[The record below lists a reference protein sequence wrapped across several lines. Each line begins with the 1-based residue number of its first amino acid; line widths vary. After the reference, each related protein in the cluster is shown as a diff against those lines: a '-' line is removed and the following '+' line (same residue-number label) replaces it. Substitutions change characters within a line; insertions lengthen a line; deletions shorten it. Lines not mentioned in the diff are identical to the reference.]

1 MLRAPSALSALFVC
15 TLFLPGSSLFAQSG
29 ESGGL
34 WWAASVQGGGAR
46 LTCDFCDR
54 SRELGGAVEA
64 AIGAYASPQVR
75 VGIEAGAWTRREDDV
90 REEVY
95 TAGVVAE
102 VHPRPGSGLHLVGG
116 LGWSG
121 YRAGDFALDAP
132 RLRLGVGWDLPI
144 TSGWVVGNRVL
155 LDAAAFG
162 SLDNDGDSV
171 ARPVGLSVVRFGVY
185 VRRR

>member
-1 MLRAPSALSALFVC
+1 MVPAPSAFMAVLVA

-29 ESGGL
+29 DRGGL
-34 WWAASVQGGGAR
+34 WWGASVQGGGTR

-54 SRELGGAVEA
+54 SRKLGGALEA
-64 AIGAYASPQVR
+64 AIGAYASPQLR
-75 VGIEAGAWTRREDDV
+75 VGVEAGVWTRSDDDV
-90 REEVY
+90 REDVY

-102 VHPRPGSGLHLVGG
+102 LYPSRDSGLHLVGG
-116 LGWSG
+116 VGWSG

-132 RLRLGVGWDLPI
+132 RIRLGAGWDLPVA
-144 TSGWVVGNRVL
+144 SSWVVGNRIL
-155 LDAAAFG
+155 LDAASYG

-171 ARPVGLSVVRFGVY
+171 ARPVGLSMVRFGVY